1 MSWFRGRLSV
11 LDLWFRQRSRREQ
24 WYLLLVAVCLI
35 AYSLW
40 MWVLVPLQES
50 RSLSAQR
57 LISAQQSLV
66 AVEQMA
72 AELIALREQGSQTS
86 AIDRLPQ
93 YLDSSARAAG
103 LTVSALE
110 PAADGL
116 SASVRIENSQMPA
129 VLGWL
134 AELESTAQ
142 FVVESVAATPLSS
155 GAVSVSVRIR
165 SRQG

>member
-1 MSWFRGRLSV
+1 MNWLGGRLNV
-11 LDLWFRQRSRREQ
+11 LDLWFRQRTRREQ
-24 WYLLLVAVCLI
+24 VYLMLVLVCLL
-35 AYSLW
+35 AYGVW
-40 MWVLVPLQES
+40 MAVLMPLQES

-57 LISAQQSLV
+57 LTSAQQSLV
-66 AVEQMA
+66 TVEQMA
-72 AELIALREQGSQTS
+72 SELIALREKGNQAA
-86 AIDRLPQ
+86 AIDSLPQ

-110 PAADGL
+110 PAADGQ

-134 AELESTAQ
+134 AELESTARV
-142 FVVESVAATPLSS
+142 VVESVAATPLSS
-155 GAVSVSVRIR
+155 GGVSVSVRIR